1 VRSKEEYDK
10 IHIPAAINIALD
22 DLKNH
27 ISQLNKD
34 IQYVTSCDKGGS
46 RSAEAAQ
53 LLRASGLKAIWLCGG
68 TNQWFK

>member
-1 VRSKEEYDK
+1 MRSKEEYEH
-10 IHIPAAINIALD
+10 IFIPAAINIVLD
-22 DLKNH
+22 EVENH
-27 ISQLNKD
+27 ISQLDKD
-34 IQYVTSCDKGGS
+34 NQYVTACDKGGS